1 MLRSAAQRAL
11 SESVQSLSLS
21 PHLAHLRSETRAY
34 LILGPVAPHD
44 SVRMGRYHY
53 DCCLWMQSQ
62 GPLPASPRFPLIT
75 VEQH

>member
-34 LILGPVAPHD
+34 LLLGPVAPHD
-44 SVRMGRYHY
+44 SVRMGRYH
-53 DCCLWMQSQ
+53 
-62 GPLPASPRFPLIT
+62 
-75 VEQH
+75 